1 MDKKNIKKNMI
12 IEKSIGLM
20 YLNGYNG
27 TSVKDIT
34 DAAGIPKGS
43 FYNYFL
49 GKEQYAIDA
58 IDFYEENINC
68 LVETLDNDSLE
79 PLDRIKKFYKE
90 KIKILEKRGVE
101 YGCFVGNLSEE
112 VGNNNENISKRA
124 DEFHK
129 KIESVIVKNLMIAE
143 KRNMLKKN
151 VSAKILGDFILISW
165 QGALLRAKVAK
176 NILPVEEFYEVL
188 TKELLI

>member
-143 KRNMLKKN
+143 KGNMLKKN

>member
-129 KIESVIVKNLMIAE
+129 KIESVIVKNLMISE

>member
-1 MDKKNIKKNMI
+1 MDKKNIKKNLI

-43 FYNYFL
+43 FYNYFI
-49 GKEQYAIDA
+49 GKEQYAINA

-68 LVETLDNDSLE
+68 LVETLENNNLK
-79 PLDRIKKFYKE
+79 PLDRIKNFYKE
-90 KIKILEKRGVE
+90 KIKILEERGVE

-129 KIESVIVKNLMIAE
+129 KIESVIVKNLIIAE
-143 KRNMLKKN
+143 KENMLKKN
-151 VSAKILGDFILISW
+151 VSPKILGDFILISW

>member
-1 MDKKNIKKNMI
+1 MDKKNIKKNLI

-43 FYNYFL
+43 FYNYFI
-49 GKEQYAIDA
+49 GKEQYAINA

-68 LVETLDNDSLE
+68 LVETLDNDSLD
-79 PLDRIKKFYKE
+79 PLDRIKNFYKE

-129 KIESVIVKNLMIAE
+129 KIESVIVKNLIIAE
-143 KRNMLKKN
+143 KENMLKKN

>member
-1 MDKKNIKKNMI
+1 MDKKNMKKNMI

-43 FYNYFL
+43 FYNYFV

-58 IDFYEENINC
+58 IDFYEENINY
-68 LVETLDNDSLE
+68 LVETLENNNLK
-79 PLDRIKKFYKE
+79 PLDRIKNFYKE
-90 KIKILEKRGVE
+90 KIKILEERGVE

-129 KIESVIVKNLMIAE
+129 KIESVIVKNLIIAE
-143 KRNMLKKN
+143 KENMLKKN

>member
-34 DAAGIPKGS
+34 DAAEIPKGS

-58 IDFYEENINC
+58 INFYEENINC

-129 KIESVIVKNLMIAE
+129 KIESVIVKNLMISE

>member
-1 MDKKNIKKNMI
+1 MKKNMI

-43 FYNYFL
+43 FYNYFV

-58 IDFYEENINC
+58 IDFYEENINY
-68 LVETLDNDSLE
+68 LVETLENNNLK
-79 PLDRIKKFYKE
+79 PLDRIKNFYKE
-90 KIKILEKRGVE
+90 KIKILEERGVE

-129 KIESVIVKNLMIAE
+129 KIESVIVKNLIIAE
-143 KRNMLKKN
+143 KENMLKKN

-188 TKELLI
+188 TKELLV

>member
-58 IDFYEENINC
+58 INFYEENINC

-129 KIESVIVKNLMIAE
+129 KIESVIVKNLIIAE
-143 KRNMLKKN
+143 KENMLKKN